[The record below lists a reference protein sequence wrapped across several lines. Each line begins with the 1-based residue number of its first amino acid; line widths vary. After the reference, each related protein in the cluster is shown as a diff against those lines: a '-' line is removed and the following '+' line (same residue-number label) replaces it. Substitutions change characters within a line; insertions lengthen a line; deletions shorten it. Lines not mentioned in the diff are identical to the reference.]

1 MEALMKMGGFL
12 LAAFLG
18 VACEAARVRTGVQ
31 FLARQLSEGAGSPST
46 VAEKLLTIEDDWD
59 AQARLSVECEAKQKG
74 ECQSPPPLFQQ
85 SCSAVATSFAQRG
98 GNRVGVQSFMT
109 AVCHA
114 IGTST
119 PSHERCQILATAL
132 DDEMATGKS
141 AGSIDTDNLC
151 QQYWAQLVQ
160 NARAE
165 QKHDA
170 DADAAAATATA
181 VAASAAAKTPV
192 VTQSAPPTSQ
202 QVEQQ
207 QNNATAHK

>member
-1 MEALMKMGGFL
+1 MIGMP
-12 LAAFLG
+12 
-18 VACEAARVRTGVQ
+18 
-31 FLARQLSEGAGSPST
+31 RQGSPWN
-46 VAEKLLTIEDDWD
+46 VR
-59 AQARLSVECEAKQKG
+59 QKQKG

-170 DADAAAATATA
+170 DADAAAAVAAAASTAPA
-181 VAASAAAKTPV
+181 VAASAAAKT
-192 VTQSAPPTSQ
+192 
-202 QVEQQ
+202 
-207 QNNATAHK
+207 